1 MPNIG
6 DNVYFN
12 GHWQGVV
19 EKIYR
24 GTITYKR
31 RCGYETER
39 MVIRRNEINDFTF
52 VEETA

>member
-12 GHWQGVV
+12 GYWQGIV
-19 EKIYR
+19 ERIYC

-39 MVIRRNEINDFTF
+39 LVIKRNEISDFTF
-52 VEETA
+52 VEEAL